1 MLELGPRELVTL
13 GTVLA
18 GLAATWGVLK
28 ATIRSIVQQLDV
40 VRTNLTEI
48 FTRID
53 KVEARQAVAISSIDT
68 MANDILSPQIL
79 KERSERDGAV
89 EVSLKNLEIEI
100 ERLYRMH
107 NGHHP
112 DTTKS
117 KEEEE

>member
-89 EVSLKNLEIEI
+89 EVRLKNLEIEI
-100 ERLYRMH
+100 DRLYRMH

-112 DTTKS
+112 ETTKP
-117 KEEEE
+117 KEEE